1 MNVSQDLNQVKC
13 HYCRIEV
20 TLGSF
25 AKKFLE
31 KQELTNRPFVCA
43 KCAVDSREKE
53 VLDV

>member
-31 KQELTNRPFVCA
+31 QKGLTERPFVCA
-43 KCAVDSREKE
+43 KCAVDSRQEE